1 MTQAKFKTVVQF
13 HGILLT
19 VVSYDD
25 KDYIPLKPVVEML
38 GTQWKTARETA
49 FSGDNRE
56 LYGTCELNEP
66 IFNSF
71 STLKGAKKSVFILLE
86 AAEMYLARVNTSRL
100 KANGNKS
107 SAEYLL
113 NLQKEWR
120 KALHDYETNGFAA
133 KPSISNIDVIAKVDR
148 IKNPDL
154 KRLAAEQANK
164 DYALNIPIARQTT
177 LDSVSQTDLPV

>member
-1 MTQAKFKTVVQF
+1 MSNQSITKFKTVIQF

-19 VVSYDD
+19 VVSYGGE
-25 KDYIPLKPVVEML
+25 DYIPLKPIIEML

-71 STLKGAKKSVFILLE
+71 STLKGAKKAVFILLE
-86 AAEMYLARVNTSRL
+86 AGEMYLARVNTSRL

-113 NLQKEWR
+113 TLQKEWR
-120 KALHDYETNGFAA
+120 KALHDYETHGFAA
-133 KPSISNIDVIAKVDR
+133 KPSSNNIDVIAKVDR
-148 IKNPDL
+148 IRNLEL
-154 KRLAAEQANK
+154 KRLAAEEANK
-164 DYALNIPIARQTT
+164 DYGLNISIAKQTT
-177 LDSVSQTDLPV
+177 LEV